1 MQPVMVMFAYKGF
14 GLRNLMH
21 SKIDFI
27 EYFGRRQEKKKKFF
41 LKWTNL
47 HQI

>member
-27 EYFGRRQEKKKKFF
+27 EYFGRRQEKKNGQTCIKFE
-41 LKWTNL
+41 TD
-47 HQI
+47 